1 MCVCVCVCGCFERRA
16 DQSLVVV
23 EDECSLELTRCWV
36 YFDGC
41 AHTSHYSG
49 TVNGGGGW
57 SVVLLLGFNGRRKLL
72 LLLAL
77 LGRKRNKAKAAGSEF
92 AAGLFA
98 WAVR

>member
-1 MCVCVCVCGCFERRA
+1 MCGCFERRA

-49 TVNGGGGW
+49 TVNGGGW
-57 SVVLLLGFNGRRKLL
+57 SVVLLLGFNGRREAAAA
-72 LLLAL
+72 LLAW
-77 LGRKRNKAKAAGSEF
+77 KKKEQCKAAGSEF